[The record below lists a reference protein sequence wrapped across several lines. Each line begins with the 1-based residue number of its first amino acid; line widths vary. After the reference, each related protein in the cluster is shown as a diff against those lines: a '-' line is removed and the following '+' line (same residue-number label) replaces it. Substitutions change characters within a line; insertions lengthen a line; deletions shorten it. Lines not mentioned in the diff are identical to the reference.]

1 MFKLGERTFFDKIIG
16 RFFICDADEL
26 ADEVVRINKD
36 LADRSMSI
44 NEIEERL
51 FNTDIQPMAGKLIGL
66 AQDSRLTVKGTVMNG
81 EDVFVID
88 YEISK

>member
-1 MFKLGERTFFDKIIG
+1 MFKLGERTFYDRITG
-16 RFFICDADEL
+16 RIFMRNADEL

-44 NEIEERL
+44 NEIEQRL
-51 FNTDIQPMAGKLIGL
+51 FNTDIQSMSGELIGL

-81 EDVFVID
+81 KDAFVID